1 MTTPGPWAGML
12 VAAALGAGTA
22 LGLPPG
28 AAAQGAPGAGAGT
41 PAAAESFP
49 CDLDRR
55 EHALQGLPSPEDR
68 CIRLYP
74 GTAAPEASGWVRLL
88 PAPTPF
94 GTAVDRNGVH
104 LFRFEV
110 EAEGLPDPGE
120 LGPYTRY
127 VAWITPPTLSPMV
140 ALGEVEEGR
149 SRLDVGGFNTFLF
162 LVSAEGPAPVDE
174 RTGPLMLRGI
184 SPAMILRPHDI
195 PVILAEMT
203 PGEGHGDLHGHHHHP
218 ATPQDQAHRHDPDR
232 AHDPD
237 PARAHPH
244 QHDVTRT
251 HLHDPAAHPHHVP
264 AEALPAGLVSQW
276 RAPAMHPQVSMPHEI
291 MRLRPRVSPF
301 LPGELGAPSARASEV
316 VRVADGDTLVLEA
329 GPVTRTV
336 DGSPEPGWAF
346 NGQIPGPRIEAD
358 QGSTLHVV
366 FRNHTP
372 LPAAVHW
379 HGLRLD
385 WRSDGVPG
393 VTQDP
398 VPPGESFY
406 YDLHFP
412 DEGVFWY
419 HPHLREDVMQDM
431 GMAGTILVR
440 PPTPDA
446 ADREVVLVLDDHL
459 VGPEGPVPY
468 GREAPIHAI
477 MGRFGNV
484 LTVNGAPR
492 WEVTAR
498 AGETLRLHLQ
508 NVSST
513 RSYNLSAGGPAAPLP
528 LRLVGSDVGVLPR
541 SVHVESAVV
550 APAERWTVELHLPRE
565 GTVVLENRVQGL
577 DHLGARFFPRV
588 DTLGVIRVEGPPVA
602 QAAERE
608 REFAAPRSDAGLVAE
623 VEALARRHRARPPD
637 HTLILEL
644 EVGDLPFPLD
654 PLLGWEATYRPPVEW
669 EGTMPDMDWLVSG
682 DMARWGLRDAV
693 TGHRNMEIDWRF
705 QVGEEVKLRL
715 VNDRNGLH
723 PMHHPIHLHGQRFLV
738 TAVDGEEVEHL
749 AWKDTVL
756 VPVGST
762 VDLVVEM
769 TNPGPWMI
777 HCHISEHLEAGMM
790 AVFHV
795 GDVHLG
801 GEDAAD
807 SHGEHAHV
815 GASSVHA
822 PSDPE

>member
-1 MTTPGPWAGML
+1 MIG
-12 VAAALGAGTA
+12 
-22 LGLPPG
+22 LGLQTGVLLAAILGGGITAGPG
-28 AAAQGAPGAGAGT
+28 QEP
-41 PAAAESFP
+41 FP

-55 EHALQGLPSPEDR
+55 EHAVRGLPSPEDR

-110 EAEGLPDPGE
+110 EVEGLPDPAE

-127 VAWITPPTLSPMV
+127 VTWIAPPILSPMV
-140 ALGEVEEGR
+140 ALGELEGR
-149 SRLDVGGFNTFLF
+149 RTRLEVGGFNTFLF
-162 LVSAEGPAPVDE
+162 LISAEGPDPVDQ
-174 RTGPLMLRGI
+174 RTGPLVLRGT

-203 PGEGHGDLHGHHHHP
+203 PGQDGTHHGGHGHHGHHGEP
-218 ATPQDQAHRHDPDR
+218 DPEPDPHGAREHPSAETPHRHAAVDP
-232 AHDPD
+232 
-237 PARAHPH
+237 
-244 QHDVTRT
+244 
-251 HLHDPAAHPHHVP
+251 AHPHHVP
-264 AEALPAGLVSQW
+264 PEALPPGLVSRW
-276 RAPAMHPQVSMPHEI
+276 RPPHMHPQISMPHEI
-291 MRLRPRVSPF
+291 MRLQPGVSPF
-301 LPGELGAPSARASEV
+301 LPGEVGAPAARVSEIV
-316 VRVADGDTLVLEA
+316 QVADGDTLVLEA
-329 GPVTRTV
+329 GPVTRIV
-336 DGSPEPGWAF
+336 DGRPEPGWAF
-346 NGQIPGPRIEAD
+346 NGQIPGPRIVAEE
-358 QGSTLHVV
+358 GSTLHVV

-385 WRSDGVPG
+385 WRFDGVPG

-398 VPPGESFY
+398 IPPGESFHY
-406 YDLHFP
+406 ELYFP
-412 DEGVFWY
+412 DEGIFWY

-431 GMAGTILVR
+431 GMAGTIHVR
-440 PPTPDA
+440 PRDPGDRYSPV
-446 ADREVVLVLDDHL
+446 DREVALILDDQL

-492 WEVTAR
+492 WEATAHP
-498 AGETLRLHLQ
+498 GETLRLHLH

-513 RSYNLSAGGPAAPLP
+513 RSYNLSAHGLAGALP
-528 LRLVGSDVGVLPR
+528 LRVVGSDVGALPR

-550 APAERWTVELHLPRE
+550 VPAERWSVELHLPE
-565 GTVVLENRVQGL
+565 AGTVVLENRVQGL

-588 DTLGVIRVEGPPVA
+588 DTLGVIRVEGTPVA
-602 QAAERE
+602 GAAERAQD
-608 REFAAPRSDAGLVAE
+608 FTATRSHAGLVAE
-623 VEALARRHRARPPD
+623 VESLAERHREREPD
-637 HTLILEL
+637 HSLILEL
-644 EVGDLPFPLD
+644 EVTELPFPLD

-669 EGTMPDMDWLVSG
+669 EGVMPDMDWLVSG
-682 DMARWGLRDAV
+682 DMARWSLRDPETGLRDMA
-693 TGHRNMEIDWRF
+693 IDWRF
-705 QVGEEVKLRL
+705 QLGEEVRIRL

-738 TAVDGEEVEHL
+738 TAVDGEPVEHL

-777 HCHISEHLEAGMM
+777 HCHISEHLESGMM

-795 GDVHLG
+795 GESTDR
-801 GEDAAD
+801 D
-807 SHGEHAHV
+807 
-815 GASSVHA
+815 
-822 PSDPE
+822 